1 MPADP
6 NIGARER
13 EILTAIVETF
23 ISTGEPVGSRTL
35 ARSNREGLS
44 PASIRNV
51 MADLS
56 DAGFLEQPHA
66 SAGRVPTTEAYR
78 YYVEQISGS
87 ARLAPQEETMIS
99 DSLAGITDV
108 QEFMERTSHVLS
120 LISRNVGVT
129 VATSGP
135 KNALEH
141 VYFSRLGD
149 QKVLA
154 VLVTRSGL
162 VRDRVLRLD
171 LSQSDLDLAARYIN
185 ENFRGWTMESMRSE
199 LSRRLE
205 QERSE
210 YDRLMNSI
218 QQLYAGGALVAE
230 GPAQTVY
237 VEGAANLAAS
247 EDDRQRLHELLKA
260 LEEKQKLIELLGAYL
275 DAKQEAV
282 RVVIGL
288 DQAMPSMRNFV
299 LEHELPAS
307 EGGGDNQEST
317 GSAAQPSAAGTE
329 GELGKLKA
337 ERDAL
342 LDRLARAQ
350 ADFDNARKRAS
361 REQQEYRD
369 YALSDTVKSLL
380 PVLDSF
386 DRALEHGT
394 EASEFR
400 SGIELINKQLHDVL
414 TKLGLRPIP
423 AKGEP
428 FDPHLHQA
436 VEMVDTTAEEDHH
449 VLDEL
454 QRGYKLKDRL
464 LRPAMVRVARNPKT

>member
-1 MPADP
+1 MPAEP
-6 NIGARER
+6 NIGNRER

-78 YYVEQISGS
+78 YYVEQISGN

-99 DSLAGITDV
+99 DSLAGVTDV

-154 VLVTRSGL
+154 VLVTRSGV
-162 VRDRVLRLD
+162 VRDRVMRMD
-171 LSQSDLDLAARYIN
+171 LSQADLDAAARFIN
-185 ENFRGWTMESMRSE
+185 ENFRGWTLEAVRAE
-199 LSRRLE
+199 IARRLE

-210 YDRLMNSI
+210 YDRLMVSVE
-218 QQLYAGGALVAE
+218 QLYKQGVLSADDSPQV
-230 GPAQTVY
+230 VF
-237 VEGAANLAAS
+237 VEGAANLVAG
-247 EDDRQRLHELLKA
+247 EQDRERLQELLQA
-260 LEEKQKLIELLGAYL
+260 LEEKQKLVALLGAYL

-288 DQAMPSMRNFV
+288 DEAIPSMRNLV
-299 LEHELPAS
+299 LIGTPARV
-307 EGGGDNQEST
+307 GGEVM
-317 GSAAQPSAAGTE
+317 GSLAV
-329 GELGKLKA
+329 LGPPRMDYQHTITA
-337 ERDAL
+337 VSYIA
-342 LDRLARAQ
+342 RL
-350 ADFDNARKRAS
+350 
-361 REQQEYRD
+361 
-369 YALSDTVKSLL
+369 
-380 PVLDSF
+380 F
-386 DRALEHGT
+386 DRVLNE
-394 EASEFR
+394 SE
-400 SGIELINKQLHDVL
+400 
-414 TKLGLRPIP
+414 
-423 AKGEP
+423 
-428 FDPHLHQA
+428 
-436 VEMVDTTAEEDHH
+436 
-449 VLDEL
+449 
-454 QRGYKLKDRL
+454 
-464 LRPAMVRVARNPKT
+464 

>member
-6 NIGARER
+6 NIGNRER

-78 YYVEQISGS
+78 YYVEQISGT

-171 LSQSDLDLAARYIN
+171 LSQSELDLAARYIN
-185 ENFRGWTMESMRSE
+185 ENFRGWTMESMRAE
-199 LSRRLE
+199 LGRRLE

-210 YDRLMNSI
+210 YDQLMNSI
-218 QQLYAGGALVAE
+218 EQLYKQGALAAE
-230 GPAQTVY
+230 QGSQVVF
-237 VEGAANLAAS
+237 VEGASNLVTG
-247 EDDRQRLHELLKA
+247 DHDRQRLQEMLKT
-260 LEEKQKLIELLGAYL
+260 LDEKEKVVQLLGAYL
-275 DAKQEAV
+275 DVKQEAV

-288 DQAMPSMRNFV
+288 DQALPSMQNFV
-299 LEHELPAS
+299 LIGAPAHAGNEVMGSLAVIGPTRMDYQHTITAVSYIARLFDKILNES
-307 EGGGDNQEST
+307 E
-317 GSAAQPSAAGTE
+317 
-329 GELGKLKA
+329 
-337 ERDAL
+337 
-342 LDRLARAQ
+342 
-350 ADFDNARKRAS
+350 
-361 REQQEYRD
+361 
-369 YALSDTVKSLL
+369 
-380 PVLDSF
+380 
-386 DRALEHGT
+386 
-394 EASEFR
+394 
-400 SGIELINKQLHDVL
+400 
-414 TKLGLRPIP
+414 
-423 AKGEP
+423 
-428 FDPHLHQA
+428 
-436 VEMVDTTAEEDHH
+436 
-449 VLDEL
+449 
-454 QRGYKLKDRL
+454 
-464 LRPAMVRVARNPKT
+464 